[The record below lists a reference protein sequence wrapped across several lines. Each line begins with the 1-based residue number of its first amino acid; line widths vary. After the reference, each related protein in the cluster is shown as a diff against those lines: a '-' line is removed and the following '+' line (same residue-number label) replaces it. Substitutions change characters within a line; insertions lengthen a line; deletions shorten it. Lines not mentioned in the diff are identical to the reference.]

1 MRRTQ
6 PSRAYDGDALRTEFA
21 ALGAFSSGGRP
32 VLSTSTAGASIGALP
47 RPQPT
52 ALLQHSG
59 SLVIQGDNR
68 EDDGVETY
76 EALFAVG
83 VLIVAAKLL
92 EGVFK
97 RFGLNA
103 IFAYAV
109 AGVIL
114 GPVTGLVHISTE
126 VELILGIGI
135 FMFFFLIGLEELDIA
150 GFVAAIRGRIF
161 FTAVLAVTLSMLVSL
176 AVTTDYFFDLQLGLS
191 FTEAL
196 GLAGVLSLSSLG
208 VVAKALVDEGRLREP
223 VGVQIFTAVIIVEL
237 IALFVVG
244 FAISEDFSSDEHGG
258 LDAANVAIIIAE
270 IIGFAVVTWFV
281 ASKLVP
287 WLLGL
292 LYRLLHVP
300 QFAFGMLLGG
310 LFLVVVAAEE
320 VGLHGSLGA
329 LLFGAALSFL
339 PYQLRQDIVPG
350 MRAVGEGFFVP
361 LFFASAGLHFNLD
374 FTKLPLETILALALL
389 PLAGKVGAS
398 FLSAYVT
405 RIEAPF
411 ATAVGLT
418 AKGVAEIA
426 LLLVMLHS
434 GAIGKDIFSLLV
446 LVMLVYIML
455 TPMGIG
461 YALRRVASSTH
472 KLSLDRLPPSF
483 ERFVLDELRVRDLL
497 DPYRPH
503 PEVSQTVKTFSEDW
517 LLQDQHDYVI
527 VEHGALVGIVSLSM
541 LRFLPHAE
549 WEHTPL
555 SQMLRQQT
563 PTAYTDDY
571 LEDALQRMTEY
582 SLSALP
588 VVDSDSGEFRGSIS
602 AHEILG
608 MLVSSARG
616 R

>member
-1 MRRTQ
+1 M
-6 PSRAYDGDALRTEFA
+6 
-21 ALGAFSSGGRP
+21 
-32 VLSTSTAGASIGALP
+32 
-47 RPQPT
+47 
-52 ALLQHSG
+52 
-59 SLVIQGDNR
+59 
-68 EDDGVETY
+68 ETY

-83 VLIVAAKLL
+83 ALIVAAKLL

-114 GPVTGLVHISTE
+114 GPVTGLVHVSTE

-258 LDAANVAIIIAE
+258 LDTANVAIIIAE

-434 GAIGKDIFSLLV
+434 GAIGKDIFSPASAGDAGLHHAHAHGHRLRATASGQLDAQTLARQAPAV
-446 LVMLVYIML
+446 VR
-455 TPMGIG
+455 
-461 YALRRVASSTH
+461 ALRA
-472 KLSLDRLPPSF
+472 
-483 ERFVLDELRVRDLL
+483 
-497 DPYRPH
+497 
-503 PEVSQTVKTFSEDW
+503 
-517 LLQDQHDYVI
+517 
-527 VEHGALVGIVSLSM
+527 
-541 LRFLPHAE
+541 
-549 WEHTPL
+549 
-555 SQMLRQQT
+555 
-563 PTAYTDDY
+563 
-571 LEDALQRMTEY
+571 
-582 SLSALP
+582 
-588 VVDSDSGEFRGSIS
+588 
-602 AHEILG
+602 
-608 MLVSSARG
+608 G
-616 R
+616 RA

>member
-1 MRRTQ
+1 M
-6 PSRAYDGDALRTEFA
+6 
-21 ALGAFSSGGRP
+21 
-32 VLSTSTAGASIGALP
+32 
-47 RPQPT
+47 
-52 ALLQHSG
+52 
-59 SLVIQGDNR
+59 
-68 EDDGVETY
+68 ETY

-258 LDAANVAIIIAE
+258 LDTANVAIIIAE

-405 RIEAPF
+405 RVEAPF

-503 PEVSQTVKTFSEDW
+503 PEVSQTVKTFAEDW